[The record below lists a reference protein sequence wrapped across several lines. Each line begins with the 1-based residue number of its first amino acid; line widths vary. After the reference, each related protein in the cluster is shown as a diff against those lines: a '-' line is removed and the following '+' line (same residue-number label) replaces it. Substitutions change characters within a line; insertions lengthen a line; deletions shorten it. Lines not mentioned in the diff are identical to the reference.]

1 MTRWLALIA
10 AALITGCASTQLEV
24 AIDVYDEDP
33 RFSPPMGPDEANV
46 LIENIE
52 RLHQAAV
59 EKTSQRKFLAT
70 GSYRL
75 YMSVWNAAGA
85 NRTEACEVDRSYEGY
100 LRNVSAALADL
111 EPQLSYA
118 ATTVSS
124 YVYKYEEEYEKAA
137 TDFSDCETYRITGH
151 NSEGGKTRPKDCR
164 VSDEGNID
172 KKVTHLGNE
181 WVLRQLPDSLRA
193 EESQVR
199 RVVQEAI
206 AAYRA
211 FASSVA
217 TVSELA
223 GSNGQSQDQCA
234 PIASKGI
241 VQPGEIGAFY
251 IDWATLRGRLNLQLQ
266 AAQVRKVKAKE
277 QALILALQNLN
288 AGTIALAQASNGIPP
303 DEIASATAS
312 GNNPSKSGLED
323 SVTKIALEL
332 EALRGNLP
340 ENASAQTALAELVR
354 SSSSF
359 AELIDRLQ
367 DAGNPVWRIVTDPAN
382 EAHWNKGPLNTNF
395 YAQGKASVVMVR
407 NDPMRFDVHD
417 ASNNPTA
424 LIKGQLE
431 ITRSIA
437 SAAISIAGAAT
448 GLPAVGAAANSS
460 AKPANAGANPP
471 TTAPSTDTS
480 NDLVKRKATAEQN
493 AQLRAREIRGLSL
506 ELSTINAGLAKPN
519 DPVSDATKARVNALV
534 SAYKAAFE
542 PSSK

>member
-10 AALITGCASTQLEV
+10 AGLLTGCASTQLQV

-33 RFSPPMGPDEANV
+33 RFFPPMGADEANV

-75 YMSVWNAAGA
+75 YMSVWTAAGA
-85 NRTEACEVDRSYEGY
+85 NPTEACEVGRSYEGY
-100 LRNVSAALADL
+100 LRNVNAAFAGL
-111 EPQLSYA
+111 EPQLAHA
-118 ATTVSS
+118 AEGVSS
-124 YVYKYEEEYEKAA
+124 YVNEYEEEYEEAA
-137 TDFSDCETYRITGH
+137 KNFRDCETFRITGH
-151 NSEGGKTRPKDCR
+151 DSAGGKTQPKDCR
-164 VSDEGNID
+164 VSNVGNTK

-199 RVVQEAI
+199 RVVQGAI
-206 AAYRA
+206 AAYRE
-211 FASSVA
+211 FASPVA
-217 TVSELA
+217 TVSEFT
-223 GSNGQSQDQCA
+223 GPNGQSQDQCA
-234 PIASKGI
+234 PIASNAI
-241 VQPGEIGAFY
+241 AQSGEIGTFY
-251 IDWATLRGRLNLQLQ
+251 IDWVTLRGRLNLGLQ
-266 AAQVRKVKAKE
+266 AAQVRKDKAKE
-277 QALILALQNLN
+277 QALILAMQNLN

-303 DEIASATAS
+303 DEIASAIAS
-312 GNNPSKSGLED
+312 GKNPSKSGLED

-340 ENASAQTALAELVR
+340 DNASAQTALGELVR

-367 DAGNPVWRIVTDPAN
+367 DTGNPVWRIVTDPAN

-395 YAQGKASVVMVR
+395 YAQGKSSVVMVR

-437 SAAISIAGAAT
+437 NAAISIAGAAT

-471 TTAPSTDTS
+471 TTTPSTDTS

-506 ELSTINAGLAKPN
+506 ELSSINAGLAKPN
-519 DPVSDATKARVNALV
+519 DPVSDATKARVNTLV
-534 SAYKAAFE
+534 SAYKAAFD